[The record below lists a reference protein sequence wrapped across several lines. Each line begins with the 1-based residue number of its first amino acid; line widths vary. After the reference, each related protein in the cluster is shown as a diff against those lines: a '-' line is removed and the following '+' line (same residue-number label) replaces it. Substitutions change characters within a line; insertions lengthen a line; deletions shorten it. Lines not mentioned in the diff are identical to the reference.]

1 MANLKGNNDMKLI
14 IATHNE
20 NKALEIRDYLK
31 NQHQFEILTLND
43 LGITDEVEETGATFR
58 ENALLKANTI
68 MRLTGH
74 LTIADDS
81 GLEIDSLDK
90 QPGIMSARYLGKDT
104 PYTVK
109 NEIILEKLAETTS
122 RTARFVSAMA
132 ISSPDCRP
140 VVMQGILEGQI
151 AFSPQGDNGFG
162 YDPIFIPL
170 GMHQTMAEISLEE
183 KNKISHRA
191 IALRETV
198 AYLLNLIEREENI

>member
-1 MANLKGNNDMKLI
+1 MKLI

-20 NKALEIRDYLK
+20 NKAIEIRDYLK

-43 LGITDEVEETGATFR
+43 LGIDDEIEETGATFR
-58 ENALLKANTI
+58 ENALLKANAI
-68 MRLTGH
+68 MRLTGI

-81 GLEIDSLDK
+81 GLEIDALDK
-90 QPGIMSARYLGKDT
+90 QPGIMSARYLGKET

-109 NEIILEKLAETTS
+109 NEIILEKLATTTI
-122 RTARFVSAMA
+122 RTARFISAMA
-132 ISSPDCRP
+132 IASPVCRP
-140 VVMQGILEGQI
+140 VVMQGTLEGHI
-151 AFSPQGDNGFG
+151 ALSPQGNNGFG

-170 GMHQTMAEISLEE
+170 GMNQSMAEISLEE

-191 IALRETV
+191 IALRGTV

>member
-1 MANLKGNNDMKLI
+1 MKLI

-20 NKALEIRDYLK
+20 NKAIEIRDYLK

-43 LGITDEVEETGATFR
+43 LGIDDEIEETGATFR
-58 ENALLKANTI
+58 ENALLKANAI
-68 MRLTGH
+68 MRLTGF

-81 GLEIDSLDK
+81 GLEIDALDK
-90 QPGIMSARYLGKDT
+90 QPGIMSARYLGKET

-109 NEIILEKLAETTS
+109 NEIILEKLATTTI
-122 RTARFVSAMA
+122 RTARFISAMA
-132 ISSPDCRP
+132 ISSPVCRP
-140 VVMQGILEGQI
+140 VVMQGTLEGHI
-151 AFSPQGDNGFG
+151 AFSPQGNNGFG

-170 GMHQTMAEISLEE
+170 GMHQSMAEISLED